1 MLRIDWTRIRF
12 AFMAV
17 FFTAFLIY
25 LTLLCGEIALAYIT
39 RPTGAELERLESLR
53 ERIEKQDIQLRK
65 EALRDGF
72 KPVITPGNIESSSTL
87 KSLALRYNVA
97 PVAPQPRSNLN
108 LCNEGYGLVRYTSDR
123 FGFRNPDDV
132 WQDSADVILIGDSYV
147 HGACVEDADTIAGHL
162 KRRFRVLNLGTI
174 GNNPVTYASIAKT
187 FLPKVKTRFV
197 VLVFYSN
204 DFNSGSVFS
213 YNYLGNF
220 LNSPNYFKEKGGKL
234 QLSEELKSFYKDAEK
249 IVISEVMRDLEGE
262 DLKKR
267 FSLTHR
273 YLSGKRFELRLLTE
287 QITELYRKL
296 FPNSSMPFSTK
307 LAIDTTVDACRQH
320 SCTPVIAFIPPSD
333 KWNPDRNA
341 LLYSELLSDYAK
353 RKGLKFLDAT
363 KALRVLG
370 ESAYARE
377 GGHLSPQGYKAFA
390 DELAKG
396 LEQS

>member
-97 PVAPQPRSNLN
+97 PVAPQPRSNLY

-220 LNSPNYFKEKGGKL
+220 LNSPNYFKEEGGKL

-267 FSLTHR
+267 FSPTHR

-353 RKGLKFLDAT
+353 SKGLKFLDAT